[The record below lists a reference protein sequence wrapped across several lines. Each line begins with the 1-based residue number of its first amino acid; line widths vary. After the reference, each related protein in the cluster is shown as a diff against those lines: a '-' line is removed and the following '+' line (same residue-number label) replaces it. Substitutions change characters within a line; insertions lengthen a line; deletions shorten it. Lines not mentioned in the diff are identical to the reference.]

1 MSKVIFKLKF
11 QSPNFKNTKMNN
23 MYHLLYIGTREGVAL
38 NDDMR
43 EFEDNHNK
51 SNNDEYMKY
60 IANRPRS
67 HGLFSKENIKVDLK
81 SVAETMKNYNGY
93 VYRGII
99 SLREN
104 EAIEKGFDKKENWED
119 LIRDKM
125 LHISK
130 QLNIPYNK
138 LEWVGAFHRESGHPH
153 VHLMMWNKE
162 AEVRNIGAIPKKNI
176 ESIRKELTKEIFKN
190 EFETVLSLKN
200 IYRDFLTDTT
210 KGINSNDYTM
220 KFLEL
225 DEKLKEINTKSD
237 INKYEGQIKVLNKEI
252 SESDNLDEI
261 NNKKLQINELQNK
274 IDEANKRMSLYEVK
288 DKIKGLKNQKDIIKI
303 EKELKFAKEQSNTE
317 KYEEYIYQSKFW
329 LGIFKLQK
337 DRKIFTNKKDVIK
350 IKCDLIG
357 LLNKKKM
364 LEIKKEFED
373 KKINIDVVEVESLS
387 KEQLILREQYLKLKI
402 ETELVEI
409 DEIDEIDD
417 KIFMLS
423 HKFQE
428 NKWKLDK
435 EIEENMGKIEN
446 GIEYI
451 DKEYVNELNIDLD
464 NKINDLTNKINELKQ
479 KPLNEID
486 ILNNYK
492 FDEVEASNL
501 YELEKE
507 LEKVKKEFDI
517 NKKEETLKKLKA
529 VSKDEVK
536 NNKISELEDK
546 IKELEMD
553 LNNSSGED
561 IEYIQN
567 EILQL
572 KNEIT
577 NEKESQILKDINFF
591 ELELNEIKGEI
602 GFIDEEFNDFI
613 LGDKVKGKTL
623 KEIGEMIAEL
633 QVPREGRL
641 QYKLMPLE
649 VKAEINKI
657 TDRIIKIPQYKKMFE
672 GYMKSVEEL
681 TRLYSDKPDD
691 IKEAKENAK
700 NDIYKRIGNN
710 ILKAK
715 KEIVVDKKK
724 QDFVVQKL
732 FNNITKLFSIN
743 TNRNE
748 KTKLISKENTK
759 AERKK
764 QYQESK
770 AKGLYSE
777 QELE

>member
-104 EAIEKGFDKKENWED
+104 EAIEKGFDKKENWEN

-237 INKYEGQIKVLNKEI
+237 INKYEGQIRVLNKEI

-261 NNKKLQINELQNK
+261 NNKKLQINELQTK

-303 EKELKFAKEQSNTE
+303 EKELKFAKEQGNTE

-350 IKCDLIG
+350 IKCDLVG

-373 KKINIDVVEVESLS
+373 KKINIDVVEIESLS
-387 KEQLILREQYLKLKI
+387 KEQLILREQYLKLKV

-409 DEIDEIDD
+409 DDIDEIED

-451 DKEYVNELNIDLD
+451 DKEYVNKLNIDLD

-507 LEKVKKEFDI
+507 LEKVKKELDI

-536 NNKISELEDK
+536 NNKITELEDK

-572 KNEIT
+572 KNEIS
-577 NEKESQILKDINFF
+577 NEKESQILKDINFL
-591 ELELNEIKGEI
+591 EIELNEIKGEI

-641 QYKLMPLE
+641 QYKLMPPE
-649 VKAEINKI
+649 VKVEINKI

-681 TRLYSDKPDD
+681 TRLYSDKPED
-691 IKEAKENAK
+691 IEEAKENAK

-770 AKGLYSE
+770 ARGLYSE